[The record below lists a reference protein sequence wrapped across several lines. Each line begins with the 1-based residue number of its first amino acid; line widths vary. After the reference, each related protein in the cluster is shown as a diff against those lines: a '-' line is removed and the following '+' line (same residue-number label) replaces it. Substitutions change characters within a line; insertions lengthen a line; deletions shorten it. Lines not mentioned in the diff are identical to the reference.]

1 MHGSERTV
9 ETADFEALLVE
20 LASRGLSRHAAA
32 ERGGALADD
41 LGATLWNER
50 GVIVDAEDGESTS
63 HRFFCF
69 FLGVCV
75 VAVRRCYWLL
85 RGSEN
90 GTSRARVRRE
100 NTDDSEQ
107 HRRMDAG
114 RRMCVKL
121 LARVV
126 CLVRW
131 CKRARRAKK

>member
-41 LGATLWNER
+41 LGAALWNER

-69 FLGVCV
+69 FFGGVCGGC
-75 VAVRRCYWLL
+75 APL
-85 RGSEN
+85 
-90 GTSRARVRRE
+90 
-100 NTDDSEQ
+100 
-107 HRRMDAG
+107 
-114 RRMCVKL
+114 L
-121 LARVV
+121 LALAR
-126 CLVRW
+126 LRERDFP
-131 CKRARRAKK
+131 RACEAREH